1 MEDVLVVSAH
11 KYGNYHKYYTFH
23 PSTTRSSFFARD
35 DMLFKLWEGQG
46 RPEVFRVLDIG
57 CNEGNLTVDIL
68 EEAKRQLPA
77 GVSCVALGVDIDAN
91 LIDLANAKYASN
103 STKDTVTFKALDFMD
118 TTATEEYI
126 KEYATSQ
133 EVAHGGKFS
142 GFDVVCLF
150 SITMWIHLNHGDS
163 GLLDCLER
171 SATLVSP
178 NGSLVVEPQ
187 PWKCYKAADKR
198 CRKLGIT
205 RPLHYSELQI
215 RDIENDM
222 VKAVMGNT
230 ALASKDPPA
239 ALERESTPVQAP
251 ADGSEKSDADRLARK
266 EAKAAKK
273 EQARQ
278 RKAIRAGES
287 GGSTN
292 SSASVLRDISA
303 SMGMHS
309 YWDLGK
315 EGWGRSILIFHRSS
329 DLQTKVFPSAG
340 IHVGG
345 EDCSEDGE
353 CGGAGESFATS
364 AVGEKRDS
372 VDFDGD
378 YSRPFCKLPK
388 CSE

>member
-1 MEDVLVVSAH
+1 MEDVLDVSAH

-35 DMLFKLWEGQG
+35 DILSKLWEGQG
-46 RPEVFRVLDIG
+46 RPKVFRILDIG

-77 GVSCVALGVDIDAN
+77 GVRCVALGVDIDAT
-91 LIDLANAKYASN
+91 LIELANAKYASD
-103 STKDTVTFKALDFMD
+103 SMKDTIAFKALDFMD
-118 TTATEEYI
+118 STATEEYM
-126 KEYATSQ
+126 KEYKASQ

-222 VKAVMGNT
+222 VKVVMGGT
-230 ALASKDPPA
+230 ALASEDAPA
-239 ALERESTPVQAP
+239 ALDGEGTSVQAP
-251 ADGSEKSDADRLARK
+251 VVESEKSDADRLARK

-278 RKAIRAGES
+278 RKAIRAGGS

-340 IHVGG
+340 NHVGG
-345 EDCSEDGE
+345 EDCSDDGE
-353 CGGAGESFATS
+353 RRDVGESFATS

-378 YSRPFCKLPK
+378 HSRPFCKLPK